1 MEALGYPGT
10 PDYRLQNVAGDGI
23 VDGARF
29 NGAGKDSGAIPDR
42 SFSASGQDRE
52 KHRAQLGSR
61 RYLRGARATMT
72 TRRLLCGRLHA
83 LGDLGDRGAAAA
95 RLRRLARRKTNGCEG
110 TTSGN

>member
-1 MEALGYPGT
+1 VEALGYPGA

-52 KHRAQLGSR
+52 KYRAQGFR
-61 RYLRGARATMT
+61 K
-72 TRRLLCGRLHA
+72 RLFIDHHGLP
-83 LGDLGDRGAAAA
+83 
-95 RLRRLARRKTNGCEG
+95 K
-110 TTSGN
+110 